1 MAENMALKAV
11 LVMVIYL
18 LASCAAKQNC
28 SEIQCKLLPVKE
40 DIASEFLSLKNSKN
54 GVRMIY
60 LKLKIGNES
69 YHPLELQ
76 NEFLPD
82 RWVWAA
88 TIDELMLSLSYD
100 YDILSLGL
108 LKRQVRQ
115 MDMQLEDEPSGCL
128 AALNSSCQNIVV
140 VFDGDV
146 EFRCCKRVKQGR
158 LPKCELSVQRSN
170 WFKAFYVV
178 LNVLT
183 VFMGIYS
190 PALFFLLPDYI
201 FDVRKECAKEQQQE
215 EEEEK
220 QRQKEEM
227 EIIERRLRQNGYQH
241 LPSSQELQD
250 TEESSNANDGE
261 RVMLSRLKRPA
272 TLTEANNSNANDPNA
287 NEPNSVDPNSNEPN
301 ANEQS
306 SMVANLNDPNS
317 NEPNSNDPDSNQ
329 PNSSDPNSNEPNS
342 VDPNLNEWSNTNE
355 PNSNGPVTSTTTKKE
370 DEEKRK
376 VDEFPLDDGSPFN
389 ISTLIYTCKSAEV
402 FRDYSTKL
410 SFNIKLAFLWFCV
423 IPVFFYTEL
432 ALGYTLK
439 DEFLDE
445 IARKDA
451 AILVGGLFFIFDMT
465 ELTNRVILV
474 VSYVVIP
481 FIIILILR
489 PKDLNEERTRLI
501 AKVDTTGATTLT
513 MITHKVYI
521 GEQVLQRF
529 KKNREIVDKIL
540 RLAKVPI
547 IVYKTIQNVC
557 DDYIKIGAPR
567 RLRFF
572 WVLLKTLFF
581 SVCAVLCSFMTAA
594 ICLFLIL
601 FCTTVVLVSCSP
613 YFIILLYFPV
623 KFYIWFIKR
632 LPLLWLLLRPS
643 SPQFFF
649 FYLHDCYSSSQ
660 NKYKKVKEIIS
671 QEWQAGLL
679 DKNQKSKV
687 TNDTI
692 PKKLFLVRL

>member
-140 VFDGDV
+140 G
-146 EFRCCKRVKQGR
+146 KR
-158 LPKCELSVQRSN
+158 
-170 WFKAFYVV
+170 F
-178 LNVLT
+178 LT
-183 VFMGIYS
+183 I

-540 RLAKVPI
+540 RLAK
-547 IVYKTIQNVC
+547 
-557 DDYIKIGAPR
+557 
-567 RLRFF
+567 L
-572 WVLLKTLFF
+572 
-581 SVCAVLCSFMTAA
+581 
-594 ICLFLIL
+594 
-601 FCTTVVLVSCSP
+601 
-613 YFIILLYFPV
+613 
-623 KFYIWFIKR
+623 
-632 LPLLWLLLRPS
+632 
-643 SPQFFF
+643 
-649 FYLHDCYSSSQ
+649 
-660 NKYKKVKEIIS
+660 
-671 QEWQAGLL
+671 
-679 DKNQKSKV
+679 
-687 TNDTI
+687 
-692 PKKLFLVRL
+692 